1 MVTPSELF
9 TRGHSKALLVIDFG
23 CLGKQARRQPVVTP
37 SELFTKGLSKAL
49 EKVYASELEHINEYW
64 EAASKLGK

>member
-1 MVTPSELF
+1 M
-9 TRGHSKALLVIDFG
+9 
-23 CLGKQARRQPVVTP
+23 VTP